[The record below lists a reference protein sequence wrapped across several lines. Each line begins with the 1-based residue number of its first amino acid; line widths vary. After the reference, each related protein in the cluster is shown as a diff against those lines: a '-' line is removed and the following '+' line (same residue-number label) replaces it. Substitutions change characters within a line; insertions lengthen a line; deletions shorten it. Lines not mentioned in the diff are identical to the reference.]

1 MTVRPHYRSLSQR
14 VGDAER
20 DATCDLLG
28 AHFSAGRL
36 STEELQAR
44 TSAALDARTLA
55 DLRALT
61 ADLPRLPNPHLP
73 VRQERF
79 ALPATPSN
87 WVLDAFVGFVSVSAA
102 ICLLG
107 LLLLTSSSS
116 QGPVAML
123 AAIGAATATSGVWY
137 FTRHLRCDGRCRR

>member
-1 MTVRPHYRSLSQR
+1 MSVSPHYRSLSQR

-28 AHFSAGRL
+28 AHFSAGRI
-36 STEELQAR
+36 SAEELQAR
-44 TSAALDARTLA
+44 TSAALSALTMA

-61 ADLPRLPNPHLP
+61 ADLPRLSAAPVPGHPGPRPVPAGRPNW
-73 VRQERF
+73 
-79 ALPATPSN
+79 A
-87 WVLDAFVGFVSVSAA
+87 LDAFVGFISVSAA

-107 LLLLTSSSS
+107 LLLLTTGSSA
-116 QGPVAML
+116 GPVAFL
-123 AAIGAATATSGVWY
+123 ATIGAATATSGVWY

>member
-1 MTVRPHYRSLSQR
+1 MSLSPHYRSLSQR

-36 STEELQAR
+36 GTEELQVR
-44 TSAALDARTLA
+44 TSAALGARTLA
-55 DLRALT
+55 DLHAIT
-61 ADLPRLPNPHLP
+61 ADLPRLPAVHTPGHP
-73 VRQERF
+73 GPR
-79 ALPATPSN
+79 PAQTDRSN

-102 ICLLG
+102 ICLFG
-107 LLLLTSSSS
+107 LLLVTLGSSA
-116 QGPVAML
+116 GPVAFL
-123 AAIGAATATSGVWY
+123 ATVGTATATSGVWY